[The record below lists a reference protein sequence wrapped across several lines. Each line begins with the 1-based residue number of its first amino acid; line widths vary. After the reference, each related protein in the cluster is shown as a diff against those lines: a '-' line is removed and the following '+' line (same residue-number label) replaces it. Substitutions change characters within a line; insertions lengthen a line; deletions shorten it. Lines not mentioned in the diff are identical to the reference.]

1 MVFHEVGGQQT
12 LVFRE
17 DSQGRITHMFVS
29 GWPFMAFV
37 KLAWYE
43 SSMFHYIL
51 LSVSMILFLSVLAWP
66 IGALCNRL
74 KGKKKAGVLR
84 SHQARWVAGGMSA
97 LYVLFL
103 IGMVIVLSDTTSLMY
118 GVPPLLPF
126 VLVLPL
132 LAAVLTIGALCF
144 TMLAWNNRY
153 WGVVGRVH
161 YTLVTLV
168 SLAFI
173 WFLNYYN
180 LLGFRF

>member
-1 MVFHEVGGQQT
+1 MFIS
-12 LVFRE
+12 
-17 DSQGRITHMFVS
+17 DSPAV
-29 GWPFMAFV
+29 AYV
-37 KLAWYE
+37 KLAWYKTP
-43 SSMFHYIL
+43 MFHIIL
-51 LSVSMILFLSVLAWP
+51 LGVSMVLFLSVLAWP

-84 SHQARWVAGGMSA
+84 SRQAHWVVGGMSA

-103 IGMVIVLSDTTSLMY
+103 IGMLIVVSDITSLTY
-118 GVPPLLPF
+118 GISQLLRF

-132 LAAVLTIGALCF
+132 LAVVLTIGALGF
-144 TMLAWNNRY
+144 TVLAWKNRY
-153 WGVVGRVH
+153 WGVAGRVH

-173 WFLNYYN
+173 WFLNYWN